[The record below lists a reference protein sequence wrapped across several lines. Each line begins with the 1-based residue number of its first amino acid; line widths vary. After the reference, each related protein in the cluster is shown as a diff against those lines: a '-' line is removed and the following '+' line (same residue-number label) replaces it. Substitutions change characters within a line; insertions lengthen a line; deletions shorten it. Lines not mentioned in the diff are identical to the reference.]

1 MTDYYLD
8 LWVACK
14 LETRSF
20 KRGKQQTDSA
30 RSAMRENSLVRS
42 AASMRTAFKDWEV
55 EPEQRRELCERIK
68 YRDRLAR
75 QVLTSYDLNDTRL
88 QDEILTF

>member
-1 MTDYYLD
+1 MTDYHLD

-14 LETRSF
+14 LEAWSI

-30 RSAMRENSLVRS
+30 GSVMRENSLARS

-55 EPEQRRELCERIK
+55 EPE
-68 YRDRLAR
+68 
-75 QVLTSYDLNDTRL
+75 
-88 QDEILTF
+88 

>member
-8 LWVACK
+8 LWIACK
-14 LETRSF
+14 LEAWSI

-30 RSAMRENSLVRS
+30 GSVMRENSLARS
-42 AASMRTAFKDWEV
+42 AASTRTAFKDWEI
-55 EPEQRRELCERIK
+55 EPEQRRELCERIQ
-68 YRDRLAR
+68 YCDWPAR

-88 QDEILTF
+88 QD